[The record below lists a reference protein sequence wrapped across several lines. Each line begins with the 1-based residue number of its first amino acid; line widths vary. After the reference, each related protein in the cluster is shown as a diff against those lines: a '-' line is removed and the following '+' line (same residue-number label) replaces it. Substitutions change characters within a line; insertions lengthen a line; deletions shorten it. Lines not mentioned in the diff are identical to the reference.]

1 MEHLPGLAFMVV
13 VLMVLL
19 AIVLLLRNITDTD

>member
-1 MEHLPGLAFMVV
+1 MVV

-19 AIVLLLRNITDTD
+19 SVPCLTVDFHVTVASRAYPRK